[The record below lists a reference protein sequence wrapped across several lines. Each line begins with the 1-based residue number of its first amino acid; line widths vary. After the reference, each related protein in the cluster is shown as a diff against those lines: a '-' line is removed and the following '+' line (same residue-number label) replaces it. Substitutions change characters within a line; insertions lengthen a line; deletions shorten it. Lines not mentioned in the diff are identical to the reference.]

1 MIAGG
6 GLPERTRVDVQLFFA
21 FVDGLRFC
29 FFFFFFF
36 LTGAAAAYQRASRV
50 FRVAFGTSHVG
61 LLEPE
66 CVTTARP
73 APVTADAA
81 RRHPGA
87 HLRGASPRT
96 RPVFGATTWTRRS
109 TFVVLCFVYKHDHLT
124 PRTPSPPPA
133 RKNEAG
139 TRCKNEDDHILSR
152 LCGVHAESGSHLTNQ
167 PPGGKSPRLR
177 GAMAGLI
184 KKQILKHLSRFA
196 KNLSPDKINLS
207 TLKGE
212 GQLTNL
218 ELDEEVLQSLLD
230 LPTWLAINR
239 VGCNKAAIRI
249 PWTKLKTHP
258 ISLTLDK
265 VEMEMSTCDEP
276 RSPNGPSPIATAS
289 GQSEYGFAEKV
300 VEGMSLS
307 INSIVIRISAKAF
320 NASFELSQ
328 LQVYSVNNNWSVSD
342 LRFTRIPDPQRG
354 ELLTFKEI
362 SWQMIR
368 IEADAIQGAE
378 HDMLS
383 APIRLITNQSK
394 IRVTLKRRMKDC
406 NVVASKLVLILDDL
420 LWVLTDSQLKA
431 MVQYAKSLSEAMEKS
446 AQQRKSLAT
455 EGQASSG
462 PPSAQQAHA
471 QTTTTTAAAAADQ
484 SATMAKLF
492 SDYDVC
498 ETSHHLQITH
508 LDLHICDDIHAAD
521 KAIDKRITGGAM
533 QLSFSSVTLDY
544 YPFHRAGDSCAHW
557 MHYSEATKSRDSWAR
572 SLLDEFKSNVEM
584 LKSAVR
590 GQQGAPAHSSPV
602 SIRDDVYWPIGLSEA
617 DGTSI
622 ERSPRAQ
629 PPARCCWCLE
639 SGKINTSSTSCF
651 SPLEQSPKTQLMS
664 SSVVLRMADFSIYQV
679 STADQRRSSPKTM
692 ISCNKKS
699 LYLPPEMPA
708 VHVEFT
714 EYYFPD
720 GKDYP
725 IPCPNLYAQLNALQ
739 LVLDHRSLVWL
750 NLFALD
756 LRQSLEQF
764 MEIYKLNDSQKPDE
778 HVDVKVDGLMLK
790 VVIPADRDPS
800 CPPDLPRSVS
810 VQTSEMVA
818 TNTRHPANCT
828 RAHLEALLQAFQGEP
843 FFSSSFASFPRHSSS
858 APLLHPVFRYH
869 AHEQD
874 TRLHDIYRG
883 LVTPTMGADALKTP
897 AAADFW
903 ALHFAQFWVDYEGKG
918 RPQPFVDSFPLSVW
932 ACQPAKLLAHQ
943 EKLRGLERSPSA
955 DSAGRMQRKRLLKE
969 FYSADGA
976 PAPCHGPSNGLRKP
990 QSLDSLP
997 SSPLTSSGKDADV
1010 QVLVQ
1015 VHKPLSAQVSHSQYV
1030 FLMRLQRSI
1039 KALQQ
1044 TLQQDL
1050 DDMGGLRKAAAQRP
1064 ADQRPFTACLGLLL
1078 KSAEVSL
1085 LLKPVAQTEGSGSP
1099 LGSELSP
1106 SESRGTLEPGG
1117 EGAGKGS
1124 STVDQMLCG
1133 DAKTPRG
1140 GPDPLVP
1147 TAAATSNHQSSHE
1160 ERTSSSAK
1168 NAERWN
1174 CGEGGG
1180 EMVAKEDETK
1190 FQAGEPLCED
1200 KAAANKMPQSTSSS
1214 SSTSRSTSLYSMSNI
1229 GRLMR
1234 DRSQSSF
1241 SVTYKNMKESPSL
1254 QSLDN
1259 ISIDSYLLEDGDAFS
1274 LMERDDMSISGFKA
1288 TTDSSAEVTAPAPL
1302 PEQEG
1307 GLSPDTVSAAS
1318 QSIDEPSKDIVS
1330 VLVLKVH
1337 SVCVGMESVGE
1348 STDVALE
1355 VDKVTP
1361 VQLGNVSLR
1370 QYLSS
1375 RSLGVASSVAAQS
1388 GQGPAEVH
1396 SPSTGLPRRP
1406 EVRARLESGPC
1417 AAAHSPLAERNGFL
1431 QLRLHGYR
1439 AGLLMSTLRNLAHF
1453 LEDDTAPQVLPMKI
1467 SVRDMHVHLKDD
1479 GQRDTPSEAE
1489 PIALHVDSLLIHRRD
1504 DGAFYVGVDA
1514 EAKRSVTA
1522 DGSLSPVAEA
1532 TQTRAV
1538 SASPTKHEQ
1547 MLTDEN
1553 ECLKVELSRAK
1564 MALAEVQMERDSLLH
1579 QINSLKVNTS

>member
-1 MIAGG
+1 
-6 GLPERTRVDVQLFFA
+6 
-21 FVDGLRFC
+21 
-29 FFFFFFF
+29 
-36 LTGAAAAYQRASRV
+36 
-50 FRVAFGTSHVG
+50 
-61 LLEPE
+61 
-66 CVTTARP
+66 
-73 APVTADAA
+73 
-81 RRHPGA
+81 
-87 HLRGASPRT
+87 
-96 RPVFGATTWTRRS
+96 
-109 TFVVLCFVYKHDHLT
+109 
-124 PRTPSPPPA
+124 
-133 RKNEAG
+133 
-139 TRCKNEDDHILSR
+139 
-152 LCGVHAESGSHLTNQ
+152 
-167 PPGGKSPRLR
+167 
-177 GAMAGLI
+177 MAGLI

-239 VGCNKAAIRI
+239 VCCNKAAIRI

-276 RSPNGPSPIATAS
+276 RPPNGPSPIATAS

-328 LQVYSVNNNWSVSD
+328 LQVYSVNTSWSVSD
-342 LRFTRIPDPQRG
+342 LRFTRIQDPQRG

-368 IEADAIQGAE
+368 IEADAIQSAE

-455 EGQASSG
+455 EDQASSG
-462 PPSAQQAHA
+462 PPSTQQVRTQ
-471 QTTTTTAAAAADQ
+471 QTSAAADQ

-492 SDYDVC
+492 SAYDVC

-521 KAIDKRITGGAM
+521 KVINKRMTGGAM
-533 QLSFSSVTLDY
+533 QLSFSSITLDY
-544 YPFHRAGDSCAHW
+544 YPFHRAGDSCTHW
-557 MHYSEATKSRDSWAR
+557 MHYSEATKTREGWAR

-590 GQQGAPAHSSPV
+590 GQQGVAPVHSSP
-602 SIRDDVYWPIGLSEA
+602 
-617 DGTSI
+617 
-622 ERSPRAQ
+622 
-629 PPARCCWCLE
+629 
-639 SGKINTSSTSCF
+639 GKINTSSTSSF
-651 SPLEQSPKTQLMS
+651 SPPPQSPKTQLMS

-739 LVLDHRSLVWL
+739 LVLDPRSLVWL

-764 MEIYKLNDSQKPDE
+764 MEIYKLNDAQKPDE
-778 HVDVKVDGLMLK
+778 HVDIKVDGLMLK
-790 VVIPADRDPS
+790 LVIPADRDPS
-800 CPPDLPRSVS
+800 CPLNLPRSVS

-828 RAHLEALLQAFQGEP
+828 RAHLEALLQAFHGEA
-843 FFSSSFASFPRHSSS
+843 FFSPSYVSFPRSSS
-858 APLLHPVFRYH
+858 SLPLLHPVFRYH

-883 LVTPTMGADALKTP
+883 LVAPTMGADALKMP

-918 RPQPFVDSFPLSVW
+918 RPQPFVDSFPLTVW
-932 ACQPAKLLAHQ
+932 ACQPVKLLQHQ
-943 EKLRGLERSPSA
+943 EKLRGLSRSTSA
-955 DSAGRMQRKRLLKE
+955 ESAGRMQRKRLLKE
-969 FYSADGA
+969 FYSADSA
-976 PAPCHGPSNGLRKP
+976 PAPSHSPSNGLHKP

-997 SSPLTSSGKDADV
+997 SSPLMSSGKDADV
-1010 QVLVQ
+1010 HVLVH
-1015 VHKPLSAQVSHSQYV
+1015 VHKHLSAQVSHQQYV
-1030 FLMRLQRSI
+1030 FLMHLQRSI

-1050 DDMGGLRKAAAQRP
+1050 EDMGGLRKAPSQRP
-1064 ADQRPFTACLGLLL
+1064 ADHRPFTAILGLLL

-1085 LLKPVAQTEGSGSP
+1085 LLKPVTQTEGSGSP

-1117 EGAGKGS
+1117 EGEGKGS

-1133 DAKTPRG
+1133 DAPR

-1147 TAAATSNHQSSHE
+1147 TSTVVSNHQSSHE
-1160 ERTSSSAK
+1160 ERTSSAK
-1168 NAERWN
+1168 DAGRWSS
-1174 CGEGGG
+1174 GEGG
-1180 EMVAKEDETK
+1180 EISAEVFANEDESK
-1190 FQAGEPLCED
+1190 FQAGELLCDD
-1200 KAAANKMPQSTSSS
+1200 KAAATKMPQSTARKGSLSVVSDLLSS

-1241 SVTYKNMKESPSL
+1241 SVSYKNMKKSPSL

-1259 ISIDSYLLEDGDAFS
+1259 ISIDSYLLEDGDTYS

-1288 TTDSSAEVTAPAPL
+1288 TTDSAPEPAGPAPV

-1307 GLSPDTVSAAS
+1307 GVSPDTVSAAS
-1318 QSIDEPSKDIVS
+1318 QSIDEPSKDTVS

-1337 SVCVGMESVGE
+1337 SVCVGMEAVGE
-1348 STDVALE
+1348 STSVALE

-1375 RSLGVASSVAAQS
+1375 RSLG
-1388 GQGPAEVH
+1388 PAEVP
-1396 SPSTGLPRRP
+1396 SPSPGATRRP
-1406 EVRARLESGPC
+1406 EVRARLESGPR

-1431 QLRLHGYR
+1431 QLRLHGYQ
-1439 AGLLMSTLRNLAHF
+1439 ASLLMSTLRNLAHF
-1453 LEDDTAPQVLPMKI
+1453 LEDDTAPQVLPMEI
-1467 SVRDMHVHLKDD
+1467 SVQDMHIHLKDD
-1479 GQRDTPSEAE
+1479 GQRDSPSDSE
-1489 PIALHVDSLLIHRRD
+1489 PITLHVDSLVIHRRD
-1504 DGAFYVGVDA
+1504 DGAFSVGVDSK
-1514 EAKRSVTA
+1514 AKRSSSSSST
-1522 DGSLSPVAEA
+1522 DGALSPVTEVTIAEA
-1532 TQTRAV
+1532 TQTHVAP
-1538 SASPTKHEQ
+1538 ASPPNHEQ
-1547 MLTDEN
+1547 MLIEEN

-1579 QINSLKVNTS
+1579 QINSLKVNNTS

>member
-1 MIAGG
+1 
-6 GLPERTRVDVQLFFA
+6 
-21 FVDGLRFC
+21 
-29 FFFFFFF
+29 
-36 LTGAAAAYQRASRV
+36 
-50 FRVAFGTSHVG
+50 
-61 LLEPE
+61 
-66 CVTTARP
+66 
-73 APVTADAA
+73 
-81 RRHPGA
+81 
-87 HLRGASPRT
+87 
-96 RPVFGATTWTRRS
+96 
-109 TFVVLCFVYKHDHLT
+109 
-124 PRTPSPPPA
+124 
-133 RKNEAG
+133 
-139 TRCKNEDDHILSR
+139 
-152 LCGVHAESGSHLTNQ
+152 
-167 PPGGKSPRLR
+167 
-177 GAMAGLI
+177 MAGLI

-239 VGCNKAAIRI
+239 VCCNKAAIRI

-265 VEMEMSTCDEP
+265 VEMEMRTCDEP
-276 RSPNGPSPIATAS
+276 RPPNGPSPIATAS

-328 LQVYSVNNNWSVSD
+328 LQVYSVNTSWCVSN
-342 LRFTRIPDPQRG
+342 LRFTRIQDPQRG

-368 IEADAIQGAE
+368 IEADAIQSAE

-455 EGQASSG
+455 EEQASSG
-462 PPSAQQAHA
+462 PPSAQQARTQ
-471 QTTTTTAAAAADQ
+471 QTSTAAEQ

-508 LDLHICDDIHAAD
+508 LDLHICDDIHGAD
-521 KAIDKRITGGAM
+521 KAINKRISGGAM
-533 QLSFSSVTLDY
+533 QLSFSSITLDY
-544 YPFHRAGDSCAHW
+544 YPFHRAGDSCSHW
-557 MHYSEATKSRDSWAR
+557 MHYSEATKTREGWAR
-572 SLLDEFKSNVEM
+572 GLLDEFKSNVEM
-584 LKSAVR
+584 LKNVVR
-590 GQQGAPAHSSPV
+590 GQQGAAPAHSSP
-602 SIRDDVYWPIGLSEA
+602 
-617 DGTSI
+617 
-622 ERSPRAQ
+622 
-629 PPARCCWCLE
+629 
-639 SGKINTSSTSCF
+639 GKINTSSTSSF
-651 SPLEQSPKTQLMS
+651 SPLPESHKTQLMS
-664 SSVVLRMADFSIYQV
+664 SSVVLRVADFSIYQV

-708 VHVEFT
+708 IHVEFT

-725 IPCPNLYAQLNALQ
+725 VPCPNLYAQLNALQ
-739 LVLDHRSLVWL
+739 LVLDPRSLVWI

-778 HVDVKVDGLMLK
+778 HVDIKVDGLMLK
-790 VVIPADRDPS
+790 LVIPADRDPS

-828 RAHLEALLQAFQGEP
+828 RAHLEALLHAFQEEP
-843 FFSSSFASFPRHSSS
+843 FFSPSFVSFPRSSS
-858 APLLHPVFRYH
+858 SLPLLHPVFHSH

-883 LVTPTMGADALKTP
+883 LVVPAMRADALKMP

-918 RPQPFVDSFPLSVW
+918 RPQPFVDSFPLTAW
-932 ACQPAKLLAHQ
+932 ACQPAKLLQHQ
-943 EKLRGLERSPSA
+943 EMLRGTSRSSSA
-955 DSAGRMQRKRLLKE
+955 ESAGRLQRKRLLKE
-969 FYSADGA
+969 FYSADSA
-976 PAPCHGPSNGLRKP
+976 PAPSHNPSNGLHKP

-997 SSPLTSSGKDADV
+997 SSPSTSSSKDADV
-1010 QVLVQ
+1010 HVLVHVQ
-1015 VHKPLSAQVSHSQYV
+1015 KHLSAQVSHQQYV

-1050 DDMGGLRKAAAQRP
+1050 EEMGGLRKAPAQRP
-1064 ADQRPFTACLGLLL
+1064 ADHRPFTVCLGLLL

-1085 LLKPVAQTEGSGSP
+1085 LLKPVAQPEGSGSP

-1106 SESRGTLEPGG
+1106 SESRGTMEPGA
-1117 EGAGKGS
+1117 EREGKGS
-1124 STVDQMLCG
+1124 SSVDQMLCG
-1133 DAKTPRG
+1133 DVADAKAPR

-1147 TAAATSNHQSSHE
+1147 TAAVASNPKPSLE
-1160 ERTSSSAK
+1160 ERTPSAK
-1168 NAERWN
+1168 NAGRWN
-1174 CGEGGG
+1174 SDEGE
-1180 EMVAKEDETK
+1180 EMVAEVFAGEDESGLQK
-1190 FQAGEPLCED
+1190 AAGEPLCED
-1200 KAAANKMPQSTSSS
+1200 KAAAAKTPQFTSS
-1214 SSTSRSTSLYSMSNI
+1214 

-1234 DRSQSSF
+1234 DRSQSTF
-1241 SVTYKNMKESPSL
+1241 SVSYKTMKKSPSL

-1259 ISIDSYLLEDGDAFS
+1259 VSIDSYLLEDGDAYS
-1274 LMERDDMSISGFKA
+1274 LLERDDMSISGFKA
-1288 TTDSSAEVTAPAPL
+1288 TNESSAEAAAAAPG

-1307 GLSPDTVSAAS
+1307 GVSPDTVSAAS

-1337 SVCVGMESVGE
+1337 SVCVGVEAVGE
-1348 STDVALE
+1348 STAVALE

-1361 VQLGNVSLR
+1361 VQLGNISLR

-1375 RSLGVASSVAAQS
+1375 RSLGMVRSMPAQS
-1388 GQGPAEVH
+1388 SQGGGEVRSPA
-1396 SPSTGLPRRP
+1396 TGAPRRRP
-1406 EVRARLESGPC
+1406 ELLARLESGPH
-1417 AAAHSPLAERNGFL
+1417 AAARSPLAERNGFL
-1431 QLRLHGYR
+1431 QLHLHGYR
-1439 AGLLMSTLRNLAHF
+1439 AGLLVSTLRNLAHF
-1453 LEDDTAPQVLPMKI
+1453 LEEDATPRVLPMEI
-1467 SVRDMHVHLKDD
+1467 SVRDTHIYLKDD
-1479 GQRDTPSEAE
+1479 GQRETPSDSE
-1489 PIALHVDSLLIHRRD
+1489 PITLHVDSLVVHRRD
-1504 DGAFYVGVDA
+1504 DGAFSVGADA
-1514 EAKRSVTA
+1514 QAKRSSST
-1522 DGSLSPVAEA
+1522 DGASSPVAEA
-1532 TQTRAV
+1532 APST
-1538 SASPTKHEQ
+1538 HEQ
-1547 MLTDEN
+1547 MLMEEN

>member
-1 MIAGG
+1 
-6 GLPERTRVDVQLFFA
+6 
-21 FVDGLRFC
+21 
-29 FFFFFFF
+29 
-36 LTGAAAAYQRASRV
+36 
-50 FRVAFGTSHVG
+50 
-61 LLEPE
+61 
-66 CVTTARP
+66 
-73 APVTADAA
+73 
-81 RRHPGA
+81 
-87 HLRGASPRT
+87 
-96 RPVFGATTWTRRS
+96 
-109 TFVVLCFVYKHDHLT
+109 
-124 PRTPSPPPA
+124 
-133 RKNEAG
+133 
-139 TRCKNEDDHILSR
+139 
-152 LCGVHAESGSHLTNQ
+152 
-167 PPGGKSPRLR
+167 
-177 GAMAGLI
+177 MAGLI

-239 VGCNKAAIRI
+239 VCCNKAAIRI

-276 RSPNGPSPIATAS
+276 RPPNGPSPIATAS

-328 LQVYSVNNNWSVSD
+328 LQVHSVNTSWSVSD
-342 LRFTRIPDPQRG
+342 LRFTRIQDPQRG

-368 IEADAIQGAE
+368 IEADAIQSAE

-446 AQQRKSLAT
+446 AQQRKSLAA
-455 EGQASSG
+455 EEQASPG
-462 PPSAQQAHA
+462 PPSAQQARTQ
-471 QTTTTTAAAAADQ
+471 QTSTAAEQ

-508 LDLHICDDIHAAD
+508 LDLHVCDDIHAAD
-521 KAIDKRITGGAM
+521 KAINKRITGGAM
-533 QLSFSSVTLDY
+533 QLSFSSITLDY

-557 MHYSEATKSRDSWAR
+557 MHCSEATKAREDWAR
-572 SLLDEFKSNVEM
+572 GLLDDFKSNVDM
-584 LKSAVR
+584 LKSVLR
-590 GQQGAPAHSSPV
+590 GQQGGASAHSSP
-602 SIRDDVYWPIGLSEA
+602 
-617 DGTSI
+617 
-622 ERSPRAQ
+622 
-629 PPARCCWCLE
+629 
-639 SGKINTSSTSCF
+639 GKINTSSTSAF
-651 SPLEQSPKTQLMS
+651 SPPQAQSHKTQLMS
-664 SSVVLRMADFSIYQV
+664 SSVVLRMADFSVYQV

-708 VHVEFT
+708 IHVEFT

-739 LVLDHRSLVWL
+739 LVLDPRSLVWI

-790 VVIPADRDPS
+790 LVIPADRDPS
-800 CPPDLPRSVS
+800 CPPNLPRSVS

-818 TNTRHPANCT
+818 TNTRLPANCT
-828 RAHLEALLQAFQGEP
+828 RAHLEALLHAFQEEP
-843 FFSSSFASFPRHSSS
+843 FFSSSFVSFPRSSS
-858 APLLHPVFRYH
+858 SLPLLHPVFRSH

-883 LVTPTMGADALKTP
+883 LVVPAMNAEALKMP

-918 RPQPFVDSFPLSVW
+918 RPQPFVDAFPVTVW
-932 ACQPAKLLAHQ
+932 ACQPAKLLRHQ
-943 EKLRGLERSPSA
+943 EKLRELARSSSA
-955 DSAGRMQRKRLLKE
+955 ESAGRLQRKRLLKE
-969 FYSADGA
+969 FYSADSATA
-976 PAPCHGPSNGLRKP
+976 PSHSPSNGLHKP
-990 QSLDSLP
+990 HSLDSLP
-997 SSPLTSSGKDADV
+997 SSPSTSSSQDADV
-1010 QVLVQ
+1010 HALVH
-1015 VHKPLSAQVSHSQYV
+1015 VHKHLSAQVSHQQYV

-1050 DDMGGLRKAAAQRP
+1050 EEMGALRKAPSQRP
-1064 ADQRPFTACLGLLL
+1064 ADHRPFAVCLGLLL

-1085 LLKPVAQTEGSGSP
+1085 LLKPVARSEGSGSP
-1099 LGSELSP
+1099 LGSELCP

-1117 EGAGKGS
+1117 EGEGKGS
-1124 STVDQMLCG
+1124 SAVDQMLRG
-1133 DAKTPRG
+1133 DGAAPEEKTP
-1140 GPDPLVP
+1140 
-1147 TAAATSNHQSSHE
+1147 
-1160 ERTSSSAK
+1160 AK
-1168 NAERWN
+1168 NAGKWN
-1174 CGEGGG
+1174 SHEGGEGP
-1180 EMVAKEDETK
+1180 DEVFASEEESGLQK
-1190 FQAGEPLCED
+1190 AAGEPVCED
-1200 KAAANKMPQSTSSS
+1200 KAAAAKMLQSASRKGSLSVVSDLLSS

-1234 DRSQSSF
+1234 DRSQSNF
-1241 SVTYKNMKESPSL
+1241 SVSYKNTKKSPSL

-1259 ISIDSYLLEDGDAFS
+1259 VSIDSYLLEDGDSYS
-1274 LMERDDMSISGFKA
+1274 LLERDDMSISGFKA
-1288 TTDSSAEVTAPAPL
+1288 TTEGAGDAALAPAAAPV

-1307 GLSPDTVSAAS
+1307 GVSPDTLSAAS
-1318 QSIDEPSKDIVS
+1318 QSIDEPSKDTVS

-1337 SVCVGMESVGE
+1337 SVCVGVEALGE

-1370 QYLSS
+1370 HYLSN
-1375 RSLGVASSVAAQS
+1375 RSLG
-1388 GQGPAEVH
+1388 GAEVR
-1396 SPSTGLPRRP
+1396 SPSAGAPHRRRP
-1406 EVRARLESGPC
+1406 ELRARLEGGPR
-1417 AAAHSPLAERNGFL
+1417 AAARSPLAERNGFL
-1431 QLRLHGYR
+1431 ELRLRGYR
-1439 AGLLMSTLRNLAHF
+1439 AGLLASTLRNLAHF
-1453 LEDDTAPQVLPMKI
+1453 LEDDAAPQVLPMEI
-1467 SVRDMHVHLKDD
+1467 SVRDTRIHLKDD
-1479 GQRDTPSEAE
+1479 GQRDASSDSE
-1489 PIALHVDSLLIHRRD
+1489 PTVLHVDNLVIHRRD
-1504 DGAFYVGVDA
+1504 DGAFSIGGDS
-1514 EAKRSVTA
+1514 EPKRSAST
-1522 DGSLSPVAEA
+1522 DGGSSPVAEA
-1532 TQTRAV
+1532 PRTPAP
-1538 SASPTKHEQ
+1538 SPHEQ
-1547 MLTDEN
+1547 MLMEEN
-1553 ECLKVELSRAK
+1553 ECLKAELSRAK
-1564 MALAEVQMERDSLLH
+1564 TALAQVQMERDSLQH
-1579 QINSLKVNTS
+1579 RVDSLQVNTS